1 MKSKIKIKGKYR
13 FTVRFNVPM
22 YGTIHLNCSPQ
33 SNQITK
39 EGKEL
44 ILKRLYSNSQDPIDY
59 ITIGKN
65 KNLDTLK
72 TDGIVKKISATHL
85 NPNGEVEFV
94 ASFNNTEME
103 NIEQIS
109 LTNKGKDG

>member
-1 MKSKIKIKGKYR
+1 
-13 FTVRFNVPM
+13 M

-85 NPNGEVEFV
+85 NPNGEVELFHP
-94 ASFNNTEME
+94 STTLKWK